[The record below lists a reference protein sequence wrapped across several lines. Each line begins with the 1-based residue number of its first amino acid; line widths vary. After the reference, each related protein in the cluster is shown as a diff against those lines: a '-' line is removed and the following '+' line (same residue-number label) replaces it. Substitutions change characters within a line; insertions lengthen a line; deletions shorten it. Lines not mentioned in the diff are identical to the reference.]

1 MKLEKI
7 ALTGE
12 ADIDFKIASK
22 LEAKIEFINIMKLY

>member
-1 MKLEKI
+1 MKLEKF